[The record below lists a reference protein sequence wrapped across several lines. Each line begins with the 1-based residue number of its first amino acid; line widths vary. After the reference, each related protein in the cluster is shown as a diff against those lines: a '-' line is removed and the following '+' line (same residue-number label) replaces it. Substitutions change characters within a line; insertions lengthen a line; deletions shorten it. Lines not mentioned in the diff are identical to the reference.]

1 MKNLSI
7 IILSVFFYGTTYGS
21 TIINNELKTE
31 KICNDNKNKKEKSNC
46 SKSSDKIKECAKENK
61 KTCEIS
67 SDKRECSKTK
77 EKNSQTN
84 NSEKKECSKTKEKK
98 SQANNSVKK
107 ECCSKNKKSKC
118 TKE

>member
-21 TIINNELKTE
+21 TIISNELKTE

-46 SKSSDKIKECAKENK
+46 CKSSDKKKECAKKNK
-61 KTCEIS
+61 KTCEKS
-67 SDKRECSKTK
+67 SD
-77 EKNSQTN
+77 
-84 NSEKKECSKTKEKK
+84 KKECSKTKEKK

>member
-7 IILSVFFYGTTYGS
+7 IILAVLFYGTTYGS
-21 TIINNELKTE
+21 TLIINEVKTE
-31 KICNDNKNKKEKSNC
+31 KTCNDNKNKKEKSNC
-46 SKSSDKIKECAKENK
+46 CKSSNKQKECTKENKNTCEKSSDKK
-61 KTCEIS
+61 
-67 SDKRECSKTK
+67 ECSKTK
-77 EKNSQTN
+77 EKKSQTN

-98 SQANNSVKK
+98 SQANNSAKK